1 MDQPNAVT
9 QTVPRLRG
17 LLHLI
22 SAPLSLLAGL
32 ILIWSADTTA
42 VRVACVIFVLTALNL
57 FGISATY
64 HRGKWSVKTKLAL
77 RRYDHSNIFLII
89 AGTYT
94 PIAVVLLNNDQAR
107 MLLAIVWICAIGGVL
122 LSVFWPH
129 APRWVSVPVYLG
141 MGWISVFFIPAL
153 LESGGWAVVGPIA
166 LGGLLYSV
174 GAVVYGLK
182 KPNIS
187 IEWFGFHELFHAFTV
202 AAFIA
207 HFAAIVVAVNY
218 I

>member
-1 MDQPNAVT
+1 VDQASGIAA
-9 QTVPRLRG
+9 TVPRLRG

-22 SAPLSLLAGL
+22 SAPASFLAGL

-42 VRVACVIFVLTALNL
+42 ARIACAVFVLTALNL

-64 HRGKWSVKTKLAL
+64 HRGAWSVKTKLAL

-94 PIAVVLLNNDQAR
+94 PIAVVLLNADQSK
-107 MLLAIVWICAIGGVL
+107 MLLFIIWACAIGGVL

-153 LESGGWAVVGPIA
+153 LETGGWLVVGLIA
-166 LGGLLYSV
+166 LGGLLYSA
-174 GAVVYGLK
+174 GAVVYGIK
-182 KPNIS
+182 KPNINV
-187 IEWFGFHELFHAFTV
+187 EWFGFHELFHAFTV
-202 AAFIA
+202 AAFVA
-207 HFAAIVVAVNY
+207 HFASIVIAVNY

>member
-1 MDQPNAVT
+1 MDDINVT
-9 QTVPRLRG
+9 APTVPRLRG

-42 VRVACVIFVLTALNL
+42 ARVACVVFVLTALNL

-77 RRYDHSNIFLII
+77 KRYDHSNIFLII

-94 PIAVVLLNNDQAR
+94 PIAVVLLNAEQSR
-107 MLLAIVWICAIGGVL
+107 MLLIIVWTCAIGGVL
-122 LSVFWPH
+122 LSVFWPY

-153 LESGGWAVVGPIA
+153 LESGGWGVVGPIA
-166 LGGLLYSV
+166 FGGLLYSA
-174 GAVVYGLK
+174 GAVVYGIK

-187 IEWFGFHELFHAFTV
+187 VEWFGFHELFHAFTV
-202 AAFIA
+202 AAFIS